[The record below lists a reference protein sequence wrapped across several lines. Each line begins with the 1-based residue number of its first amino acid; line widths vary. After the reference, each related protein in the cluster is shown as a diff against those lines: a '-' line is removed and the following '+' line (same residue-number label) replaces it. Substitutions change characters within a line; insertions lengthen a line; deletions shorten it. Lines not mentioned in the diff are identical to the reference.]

1 MPDLHITDLTLRF
14 GGVNALTGVSMTVPS
29 GALVALVGPNGAG
42 KSSLF
47 NCINRLYTPNSGSI
61 TYGDS
66 SVLELPPHRISRIG
80 IARTFQNLSFVP
92 SLTILENLMI
102 ADPTEKMLNPLGAIL
117 RLPHSKRRERQLQHR
132 ALAALDALG
141 LVEVANRKPQE
152 LSFGTL
158 KRAEISRALLL
169 DPTLLLIDEP
179 VGGLN
184 ENEIGELAELLRQ
197 VRGDYDMSILLVEHH
212 MGFVMS
218 LAETVIVLDGGR
230 KIAEGTPSQVSSD
243 PKVIDA
249 YLGAAA

>member
-141 LVEVANRKPQE
+141 LVEVANRKPKE

>member
-102 ADPTEKMLNPLGAIL
+102 ADPTEKMLDPLGAIL

>member
-61 TYGDS
+61 TYGDR

-141 LVEVANRKPQE
+141 LVEVANRKPKE